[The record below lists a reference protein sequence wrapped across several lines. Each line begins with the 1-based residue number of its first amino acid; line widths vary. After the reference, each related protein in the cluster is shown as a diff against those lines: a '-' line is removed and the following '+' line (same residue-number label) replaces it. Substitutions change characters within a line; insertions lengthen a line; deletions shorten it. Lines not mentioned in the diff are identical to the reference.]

1 MAAAK
6 KKKLA
11 KEYSYLVGSKSVTI
25 ASGTVIEGEILA
37 RLVAS
42 HPDWLV
48 PVDEEIEPE
57 TDEGRL
63 KDLRLTETEKPA
75 KPKDED
81 PKDPDKA
88 KKL

>member
-1 MAAAK
+1 M

-11 KEYSYLVGSKSVTI
+11 KTYKY
-25 ASGTVIEGEILA
+25 IEGNNIITIEAGSVISGPNLERVLKA
-37 RLVAS
+37 Q
-42 HPDWLV
+42 PDWLV
-48 PVDEEIEPE
+48 DADAEIEEP

-63 KDLRLTETEKPA
+63 KDLRLTEAEKPA

-81 PKDPDKA
+81 PKDPDKPK